1 MNLKELKELLD
12 LVLEKGIT
20 EFELEEKGVKV
31 KIKKGH
37 DSSTTPN
44 PSSVAHSNR
53 GAELLPASSASSARE
68 TAQPRAEKAAA
79 EEEIGVTLVRS
90 PMVGTFYRSPEP
102 NASPFV
108 NEGDRVKVGQVLCII
123 EAMKLMNEIESEEGG
138 EIVKVFVE
146 TGQPVQFGDELF
158 AIRVSS

>member
-1 MNLKELKELLD
+1 MNLKELRELLD

-37 DSSTTPN
+37 DSPPPPTPLAVAGSRGEHL
-44 PSSVAHSNR
+44 SSM
-53 GAELLPASSASSARE
+53 E
-68 TAQPRAEKAAA
+68 TAEPSPEKAATV
-79 EEEIGVTLVRS
+79 EEVGVLLVRS
-90 PMVGTFYRSPEP
+90 PMVGTFYGAPEP
-102 NASPFV
+102 NAPPFV
-108 NEGDRVKVGQVLCII
+108 NQGDRVEVGQVLCII

-146 TGQPVQFGDELF
+146 NGQPVQFGDELF
-158 AIRVSS
+158 TIRVGS

>member
-37 DSSTTPN
+37 DLLPPPTPIEVTSGN
-44 PSSVAHSNR
+44 PA
-53 GAELLPASSASSARE
+53 AELPSAKV
-68 TAQPRAEKAAA
+68 TAAPSLEKAATM
-79 EEEIGVTLVRS
+79 EEVGVSLVRS
-90 PMVGTFYRSPEP
+90 PMVGTYYRASEP
-102 NASPFV
+102 SASPFV

-123 EAMKLMNEIESEEGG
+123 EAMKLMNEIESEESG

-146 TGQPVQFGDELF
+146 NGQPVQFGDELF

>member
-37 DSSTTPN
+37 DSLLPPTPIAVTSGN
-44 PSSVAHSNR
+44 PAAELPSSKV
-53 GAELLPASSASSARE
+53 
-68 TAQPRAEKAAA
+68 TAAPSLEKAATM
-79 EEEIGVTLVRS
+79 EEVGVSLVRS
-90 PMVGTFYRSPEP
+90 PMVGTYYRAPEP
-102 NASPFV
+102 SAPPFV

-123 EAMKLMNEIESEEGG
+123 EAMKLMNEIESEESG

-146 TGQPVQFGDELF
+146 NGQPVQFGDELF
-158 AIRVSS
+158 SIRVSN

>member
-1 MNLKELKELLD
+1 MNLKELKALLD

-37 DSSTTPN
+37 DSLPLPTPIEVTSGN
-44 PSSVAHSNR
+44 PA
-53 GAELLPASSASSARE
+53 AELPSAKV
-68 TAQPRAEKAAA
+68 TAAPSLEKAATM
-79 EEEIGVTLVRS
+79 EEVGVSLVRS
-90 PMVGTFYRSPEP
+90 PMVGTYYRAPEP
-102 NASPFV
+102 SASPFV

-123 EAMKLMNEIESEEGG
+123 EAMKLMNEIESEESG

-146 TGQPVQFGDELF
+146 NGQPVQFGDELF

>member
-1 MNLKELKELLD
+1 MNLKELRELLD

-37 DSSTTPN
+37 DSPPPPTPLA
-44 PSSVAHSNR
+44 V
-53 GAELLPASSASSARE
+53 ASSRGKDLSSTE
-68 TAQPRAEKAAA
+68 TAQPTREKAATV
-79 EEEIGVTLVRS
+79 EEDGVSLVRS
-90 PMVGTFYRSPEP
+90 PMVGTFYRAPEP
-102 NASPFV
+102 NAPPFV
-108 NEGDRVKVGQVLCII
+108 NEGDRVEVGQVLCVI

-146 TGQPVQFGDELF
+146 NGQPVQFGDELF
-158 AIRVSS
+158 TIRVGN